1 MEELELNWFVLFPD
15 LPVDTVLKVFGGSF
29 LKYCMKHG
37 YDKMLT
43 TLGGDLVSFIQNLDS
58 LHSLL
63 SLSYKGIIAP
73 SFR

>member
-1 MEELELNWFVLFPD
+1 MLLLFFLPDHPEEA
-15 LPVDTVLKVFGGSF
+15 VLKVFGGHF
-29 LKYCMKHG
+29 LTYCLKHG

-43 TLGGDLVSFIQNLDS
+43 TLGGDLISFIQNLDS

-63 SLSYKGIIAP
+63 SVSYVGIVSP